1 MDYNNINSLL
11 TSINDDYKLNNLD
24 SNGSSNLNTLNRD
37 MEVKTFNKYIVEPTR
52 FTENTSE
59 NKKYHNDKIN
69 QYNFDT
75 SNNNNKPNIPFFDHK
90 EYNISTKDIIKDKNN
105 TNNKLNSRE
114 KIIKNI

>member
-11 TSINDDYKLNNLD
+11 TSINEDYKLTKLESTD
-24 SNGSSNLNTLNRD
+24 PSNLNTLNRD

-52 FTENTSE
+52 STENTSE
-59 NKKYHNDKIN
+59 NKKYQNDKIN

-75 SNNNNKPNIPFFDHK
+75 SHNNKPNIPFFDHK